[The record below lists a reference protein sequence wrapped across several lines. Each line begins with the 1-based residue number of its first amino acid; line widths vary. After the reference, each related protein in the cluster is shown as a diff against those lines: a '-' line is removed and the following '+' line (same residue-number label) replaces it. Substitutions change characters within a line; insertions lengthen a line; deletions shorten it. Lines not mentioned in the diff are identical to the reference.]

1 MSFQSYSILIP
12 HIFINIP
19 IHKIKDS
26 FEKLDLGKIER
37 IDSVIKI
44 SREGYNYRMAFIHFE
59 YWNMNNIAA
68 INLREKIENPNKEA
82 KLVYDDPWYWLL
94 LPNKS
99 IQNYVNNDFEKLKIT
114 LENQIQ
120 RIKNKVNCIYEELY
134 QREYI
139 PTEKELEWC
148 NDSLHTFA
156 PIHPMEND
164 YNDNESILSEQ
175 TYNSECK
182 SIYYNTKIDN
192 ETNKYNKNIYIYEDK
207 LHLPLENRTWMTINI
222 CDNA

>member
-1 MSFQSYSILIP
+1 M
-12 HIFINIP
+12 NIP

-139 PTEKELEWC
+139 PMEKELEWC

-175 TYNSECK
+175 TYNSECN

-192 ETNKYNKNIYIYEDK
+192 ETNKYNKNIYEDK